1 MGLIAT
7 VVEWGELGKTVAAAA
22 VTGVGVAGIFA
33 LCVFGAARWLELAR
47 EGRGGA
53 ALAAASLT
61 IVTLGAFAAA
71 IVLGLI
77 VMTDK

>member
-1 MGLIAT
+1 MRLIAT

-22 VTGVGVAGIFA
+22 VAGIGIAGIFSLA
-33 LCVFGAARWLELAR
+33 VFGAARWLELRR
-47 EGRGGA
+47 EGRGNAAIGA
-53 ALAAASLT
+53 AGLT
-61 IVTLGAFAAA
+61 IIALTAFAAA